1 MEFFEKVGRM
11 LWRAWLVIGVV
22 AVVFGIAAAAWPHG
36 TVEVLTRLFAVGI
49 IVASL
54 GIAGLS
60 WATKG
65 VSPVWGV
72 GVFFAVI
79 GVIIGIAAL
88 VHPDTFSLVLAM
100 IFGLVALISGIG
112 NVGAGAVSAAA
123 GIGWP
128 VLLSGIVQ
136 IIIGIMLLISPFTSL
151 LAVTW
156 AVGAIAIVLG
166 ITMLLSGFMI
176 RKTLRDAGEEVGLLS
191 KN

>member
-1 MEFFEKVGRM
+1 M
-11 LWRAWLVIGVV
+11 
-22 AVVFGIAAAAWPHG
+22 
-36 TVEVLTRLFAVGI
+36 
-49 IVASL
+49 
-54 GIAGLS
+54 
-60 WATKG
+60 
-65 VSPVWGV
+65 WGV